1 MAATTKTAAKAAP
14 RINVVDG
21 EKYITA
27 VARGT
32 EYTLMKLG
40 DAWFV
45 SSHRLALGRL
55 NVGGGKHYET
65 LAVVA
70 RCCKAFGTEAE
81 IFKLFYGFDIATAI
95 NA

>member
-1 MAATTKTAAKAAP
+1 MAATTKTAVKAVP
-14 RINVVDG
+14 EIIVVNG

-32 EYTLMKLG
+32 EYTLMKQG

-45 SSHRLALGRL
+45 SSRRLALGRF
-55 NVGGGKHYET
+55 NVGGGRHYET

-95 NA
+95 SK